1 MPAKHGFPSKSGCL
15 PAKRLIRPLD
25 MTATHVTLRHRF
37 FADAPVEHLE
47 EPLGQRGL
55 PPGRITI
62 LYILLSEDTGT
73 PTSW

>member
-1 MPAKHGFPSKSGCL
+1 
-15 PAKRLIRPLD
+15 

-62 LYILLSEDTGT
+62 LYILLFEDTGT